1 MENILLNLSVKMD
14 GYFGDWETAIDE
26 AYALAKKLNVG
37 CSLNY
42 ANQYKFIIYPTMS
55 ESDIDKLKETE
66 VVIGL

>member
-14 GYFGDWETAIDE
+14 GYFGDWRKAIDE
-26 AYALAKKLNVG
+26 AYELSKKLGVS

-42 ANQYKFIIYPTMS
+42 TNQYLFKIHPTMT
-55 ESDIDKLKETE
+55 EEDIDKLKETK